1 MCELRY
7 ELSYLCELK
16 YELSYLRKEMEKNC
30 RRKDKH
36 EGCKGEWLLRKW
48 ISENQNEG
56 NER

>member
-1 MCELRY
+1 MCELR
-7 ELSYLCELK
+7 

-48 ISENQNEG
+48 MWESKWGKWKIKT
-56 NER
+56 